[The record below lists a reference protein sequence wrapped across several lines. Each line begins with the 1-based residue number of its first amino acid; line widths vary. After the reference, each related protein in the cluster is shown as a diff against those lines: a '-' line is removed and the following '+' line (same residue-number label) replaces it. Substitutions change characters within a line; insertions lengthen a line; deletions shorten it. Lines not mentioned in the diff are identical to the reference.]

1 MVCLSS
7 KESEEL
13 IHDREGSKPSQINP
27 LCYILCLNQ
36 DAHFS
41 DPQRFRLVI
50 QCKYFSK
57 LNAIVLK
64 MNYFPKGEL
73 FHRRRTNLGLACV
86 PQRQPLM
93 LPPSPLCHQ
102 QLCFS
107 GLVSPHQDQNNLG
120 AIYPPNPS
128 PGRLKDSRRILPSLP
143 NAAQRL
149 LSLQPKC
156 LLIHLQE
163 AREHDVMDLNM
174 AFGWMQGV
182 VGWDI

>member
-1 MVCLSS
+1 
-7 KESEEL
+7 
-13 IHDREGSKPSQINP
+13 
-27 LCYILCLNQ
+27 
-36 DAHFS
+36 
-41 DPQRFRLVI
+41 
-50 QCKYFSK
+50 
-57 LNAIVLK
+57 
-64 MNYFPKGEL
+64 MNYFRKGEF

-174 AFGWMQGV
+174 AFGWMQSV
-182 VGWDI
+182 VGWDIWDSSNISLRAKCWEALLGRTPQHAAHSMKDCRSRVGGF